1 MWHTQRV
8 PWCGKAEVGPLRGS
22 AEVSMKRELYSWYRR
37 VSELQ
42 RRIWWVW
49 IWTNTPGRRNSLW
62 SHKHKNRK
70 KGGGGGARKGCRK
83 SQRPDYAN
91 RCQSSNSKFLV
102 WFPPPTPPEQWF
114 PRVCAVAEQSQ
125 PDEME
130 SHITHLGL
138 NPDIRGHQHPAL
150 FRSQSQEHQVRRMLL
165 ALGWATTYPNSR
177 VLRRFP

>member
-70 KGGGGGARKGCRK
+70 KGGGGGQGKAAGRARGLIMLIDV
-83 SQRPDYAN
+83 SLLIPSSLSDSHLPPHLSSGFQGSAQW
-91 RCQSSNSKFLV
+91 QSSLSQTRWRVTSLIWV
-102 WFPPPTPPEQWF
+102 WTRTSEATSTLP
-114 PRVCAVAEQSQ
+114 CSGL
-125 PDEME
+125 
-130 SHITHLGL
+130 SH
-138 NPDIRGHQHPAL
+138 
-150 FRSQSQEHQVRRMLL
+150 RSTR
-165 ALGWATTYPNSR
+165 
-177 VLRRFP
+177 